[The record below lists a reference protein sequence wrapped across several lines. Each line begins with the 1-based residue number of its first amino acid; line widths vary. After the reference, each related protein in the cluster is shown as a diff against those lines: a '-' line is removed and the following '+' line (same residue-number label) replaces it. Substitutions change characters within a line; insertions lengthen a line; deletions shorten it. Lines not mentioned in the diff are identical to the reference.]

1 MGVPYAN
8 RFPSFVSLDSR
19 FSKDFKVSPK
29 YTIRPSI
36 SGFNLTNHFNPAA
49 FHGNIAD
56 PAYGLFFGD
65 RHRRFTADF
74 DVIF

>member
-1 MGVPYAN
+1 LSV
-8 RFPSFVSLDSR
+8 R
-19 FSKDFKVSPK
+19 
-29 YTIRPSI
+29 
-36 SGFNLTNHFNPAA
+36 GFNLTDHFNPAA
-49 FHGNIAD
+49 LHGNIAD

>member
-1 MGVPYAN
+1 V
-8 RFPSFVSLDSR
+8 D
-19 FSKDFKVSPK
+19 
-29 YTIRPSI
+29 
-36 SGFNLTNHFNPAA
+36 
-49 FHGNIAD
+49 D